1 MLTLTQIKSE
11 FKPNTAIFLSDLE
24 NKNKISGNALRKSL
38 SRMAKTGEIKRFQ
51 KGIYYIPEKTLFGE
65 SSLNPADV
73 IRRKYL
79 SDEKNQYGVLTG
91 MALLNKWGLTTQ
103 VPNVIEISTNNETNR
118 KRQVLI
124 GEQPVILRRSR
135 TPITNENVTLI
146 EFLEA
151 LSSIDFNNT
160 EQVNYLCAYLKSQ
173 NFSRSLLDQVLIA
186 YPKKIYQELVESGM
200 IYDFAYE

>member
-1 MLTLTQIKSE
+1 MLTLTQIKSK
-11 FKPNTAIFLSDLE
+11 FKPNTPIFLSDLE
-24 NKNKISGNALRKSL
+24 NKNKISSDVLRKSF
-38 SRMAKTGEIKRFQ
+38 SRMTKTGELRRFQ
-51 KGIYYIPEKTLFGE
+51 KGIYYIPEKTIFGK

-79 SDEKNQYGVLTG
+79 SDDKNQYGVLTG
-91 MALLNKWGLTTQ
+91 LALLNKWGLTTQ

-118 KRQVLI
+118 KRQVQI
-124 GEQPVILRRSR
+124 GGQPVILRRSR

-151 LSSIDFNNT
+151 LSSIDFNNV
-160 EQVNYLCAYLKSQ
+160 EQINNLRTYLKSQ

-186 YPKKIYQELVESGM
+186 YPKRIYQKLVESGM
-200 IYDFAYE
+200 IYDFA